1 MHRNPPHAN
10 TAAWVGSCKGRT
22 YMVRCMYAHCAL
34 RCARA
39 RHATLQSTLA
49 RMVPAT
55 RANRVSSPRKSL
67 SRCPSDGACVSIL
80 RRSVQE
86 GLAGTA
92 FSAAPV
98 ANGQVRT
105 MRIRESGTAGRK
117 PRTTPPLPAVACLHF
132 PEQAFAKLTNSAADL
147 VCTSTL
153 ALDRLSCRAD
163 ARCRG
168 DAADRFICNF
178 CIGRVDETGKAR
190 GVLQS
195 GVSRPQHG
203 GIASRADPVQPARN
217 VMSPYQASAVSPV
230 LSVSVETITPLT
242 DAGSVPKARR

>member
-1 MHRNPPHAN
+1 MSVGRGLRLNS
-10 TAAWVGSCKGRT
+10 AAK
-22 YMVRCMYAHCAL
+22 
-34 RCARA
+34 
-39 RHATLQSTLA
+39 
-49 RMVPAT
+49 
-55 RANRVSSPRKSL
+55 
-67 SRCPSDGACVSIL
+67 
-80 RRSVQE
+80 SVQE

-168 DAADRFICNF
+168 DAADRYICNF
-178 CIGRVDETGKAR
+178 CMKRARHEAFSNLAYRVRSTA
-190 GVLQS
+190 
-195 GVSRPQHG
+195 
-203 GIASRADPVQPARN
+203 ASRLARTRF
-217 VMSPYQASAVSPV
+217 SRR
-230 LSVSVETITPLT
+230 ET
-242 DAGSVPKARR
+242 